1 MSKPA
6 LRRERR
12 AKGPVKMLETELQA
26 LRREL
31 RTTLRAYSARLEVSL
46 AQTTALVAASKAAD
60 ELTREQMHK
69 IRDLALIVRDRK
81 LKPEKGRRKDLRKI
95 DGLIEELEA
104 VAQIGQ
110 SK

>member
-1 MSKPA
+1 MKA
-6 LRRERR
+6 NLRNERR
-12 AKGPVKMLETELQA
+12 PKGPVKMLETELQA

-60 ELTREQMHK
+60 DLSREQMHK
-69 IRDLALIVRDRK
+69 IRELALIVRDRK

-95 DGLIEELEA
+95 DALIEELEA
-104 VAQIGQ
+104 VAQNGH
-110 SK
+110 SG